1 MSKTIEKYNL
11 YYKVLDENI
20 FPQEWIVRIFMG
32 KYPKLNI
39 RDDLK
44 NKKILE
50 VSCGDGRN
58 FPPLLKKKMKVYAT
72 EVSDVIVNNLIN
84 TFPKIKF
91 KQAINGHLPFQSN
104 FFDYLLSWNQI
115 YYMGDNKDN
124 LFFERH
130 VKEFSKVL
138 KKDGKLI
145 VSVPMIDNFIFE
157 GSKIIDDKYRI
168 IKNDPFKVRNEEI
181 MRCFKNEEDIIDEF
195 KKSFKNFVFASSIND
210 HFGIQNNW
218 HIFVCQKK

>member
-72 EVSDVIVNNLIN
+72 EVSDVIVNNLKN
-84 TFPKIKF
+84 TFPKIPKYC
-91 KQAINGHLPFQSN
+91 KNTSN
-104 FFDYLLSWNQI
+104 LYSCRNR
-115 YYMGDNKDN
+115 GT
-124 LFFERH
+124 
-130 VKEFSKVL
+130 
-138 KKDGKLI
+138 
-145 VSVPMIDNFIFE
+145 
-157 GSKIIDDKYRI
+157 RI
-168 IKNDPFKVRNEEI
+168 IHSKE
-181 MRCFKNEEDIIDEF
+181 
-195 KKSFKNFVFASSIND
+195 
-210 HFGIQNNW
+210 
-218 HIFVCQKK
+218 

>member
-1 MSKTIEKYNL
+1 M
-11 YYKVLDENI
+11 
-20 FPQEWIVRIFMG
+20 
-32 KYPKLNI
+32 
-39 RDDLK
+39 
-44 NKKILE
+44 
-50 VSCGDGRN
+50 
-58 FPPLLKKKMKVYAT
+58 
-72 EVSDVIVNNLIN
+72 
-84 TFPKIKF
+84 
-91 KQAINGHLPFQSN
+91 
-104 FFDYLLSWNQI
+104 
-115 YYMGDNKDN
+115 
-124 LFFERH
+124 
-130 VKEFSKVL
+130 KEFSKVL